1 MTKAVIN
8 MHTYLR
14 NLFMDKKDGITFQCF
29 DTWHIGYILLFVFIA
44 VFSAVYLRSK
54 TAQKQRKVISGF
66 INAAFG
72 LYMADF
78 FLMPLAYGQIDTEK
92 LPFHICTTMC
102 VMCFASR
109 HNTFLKKYKL
119 QFAALGFLCNF
130 VYLMYPA
137 GMMWHGVHPLSYRV
151 VQTLVFHGVMMVY
164 GALVLI
170 YESDG
175 FSWRKCYRDLALIVG
190 MTGWAMLGNAIYN
203 SDARMYNWFFVVQ
216 DPFKMFPMEFSVYI
230 MPGLNIV
237 LFFGV
242 EMLVYLAFG
251 SLKRKRVLDNI

>member
-1 MTKAVIN
+1 
-8 MHTYLR
+8 
-14 NLFMDKKDGITFQCF
+14 MDKKDGITFQCF
-29 DTWHIGYILLFVFIA
+29 DAWHIGYILLFVLTA
-44 VFSAVYLRSK
+44 VFAAVYLRNK
-54 TAQKQRKVISGF
+54 TVEKRRKVISGM
-66 INAAFG
+66 INIAFG

-78 FLMPLAYGQIDTEK
+78 FLMPLAYGAIDTEK

-102 VMCFASR
+102 VLCFASR
-109 HNTFLKKYKL
+109 YNTFLKKYKL
-119 QFAALGFLCNF
+119 QFAALGFLCNL

-137 GMMWHGVHPLSYRV
+137 GVMWHSVHPLSYRV
-151 VQTLVFHGVMMVY
+151 VQTLAFHGVMMVY

-175 FSWRKCYRDLALIVG
+175 FSWRKCYRDLVLVVG

-203 SDARMYNWFFVVQ
+203 SDTKVYNWFFVVQ
-216 DPFKMFPMEFSVYI
+216 DPFAMFPMEISSYI

-242 EMLVYLAFG
+242 EMLVYLVFG
-251 SLKRKRVLDNI
+251 RLSANRSATKRERGRWL